1 MYYLCYALLYCIIF
15 AFGAAIGSF
24 LNVCIYRLPKEES
37 LWRNN
42 SHCMTCGTPIPETG
56 SDPDFQLVPAQG
68 KMPQLRRKDPV
79 PLYAGGESERRAVRA
94 DLRILRHL

>member
-1 MYYLCYALLYCIIF
+1 MLCAAVLHHLCLWCSHRQLSERLYLP
-15 AFGAAIGSF
+15 AAQGGIP
-24 LNVCIYRLPKEES
+24 VAEQLP
-37 LWRNN
+37 LHDLR
-42 SHCMTCGTPIPETG
+42 HAHPETG

>member
-24 LNVCIYRLPKEES
+24 LNVCIYRLPKE
-37 LWRNN
+37 
-42 SHCMTCGTPIPETG
+42 ETG

-79 PLYAGGESERRAVRA
+79 PLYAGGESERRAIRA

>member
-42 SHCMTCGTPIPETG
+42 SHCMTCGTPIRKRDLIPIFSWCRLRENATAA
-56 SDPDFQLVPAQG
+56 AQ
-68 KMPQLRRKDPV
+68 RSRSAIRWWRV
-79 PLYAGGESERRAVRA
+79 
-94 DLRILRHL
+94 

>member
-42 SHCMTCGTPIPETG
+42 SLRHAHPETG